1 QGKMCTRWG
10 GFIEQVDKFDAA
22 LFGISAREASYMD
35 PQQRIVLEVAWEA
48 LEYAGVVAA
57 NLAGSNTGVFIGVSN
72 FDYNRLLC
80 RSPATMDA
88 YSSTGTI
95 LAITANRLSYLLN
108 LRGPSIVVDTA
119 CSSSLVSVHLAC
131 QSLRTGESDVALAG
145 GVNLIL
151 SPEVTII
158 LSQGGLMSPDG
169 RCKAFDASANGYVRS
184 EGCGILV
191 LKRLADARR
200 DGDNILAVIR
210 GSAVNQDGGTN
221 GLTAPSATAQQAVIR
236 QALAN
241 AGMHSHQLSYVEAH
255 GSGTRLGDIIEARAL
270 RTVLLEN
277 RPADH
282 LCAIG
287 SIKTNVGHTESAAG
301 IAGLIK
307 VVLSL
312 QHSTIPANLH
322 LKQLNPH
329 IRLSHT
335 PLFVPTEAH
344 PWQLNGAPRL
354 AGVSSFGIGG
364 TNAHVIVE
372 EAPTP
377 APRASGCTRALQ
389 LLPIS
394 AKTRDSLRAL
404 VLNYEAFLVGREDTP
419 LVDICFTASCGRTHF
434 PHRIAL

>member
-1 QGKMCTRWG
+1 MRPIAIIGMSCRFPGANHPEALWQLLRAGGDAITEVPPDRWDVTKYYTEPPATQGKMCTRWG

-210 GSAVNQDGGTN
+210 GSAVNQDGSTN
-221 GLTAPSATAQQAVIR
+221 GL
-236 QALAN
+236 
-241 AGMHSHQLSYVEAH
+241 
-255 GSGTRLGDIIEARAL
+255 
-270 RTVLLEN
+270 
-277 RPADH
+277 
-282 LCAIG
+282 
-287 SIKTNVGHTESAAG
+287 
-301 IAGLIK
+301 
-307 VVLSL
+307 
-312 QHSTIPANLH
+312 
-322 LKQLNPH
+322 
-329 IRLSHT
+329 
-335 PLFVPTEAH
+335 
-344 PWQLNGAPRL
+344 
-354 AGVSSFGIGG
+354 
-364 TNAHVIVE
+364 
-372 EAPTP
+372 
-377 APRASGCTRALQ
+377 
-389 LLPIS
+389 
-394 AKTRDSLRAL
+394 
-404 VLNYEAFLVGREDTP
+404 
-419 LVDICFTASCGRTHF
+419 
-434 PHRIAL
+434 